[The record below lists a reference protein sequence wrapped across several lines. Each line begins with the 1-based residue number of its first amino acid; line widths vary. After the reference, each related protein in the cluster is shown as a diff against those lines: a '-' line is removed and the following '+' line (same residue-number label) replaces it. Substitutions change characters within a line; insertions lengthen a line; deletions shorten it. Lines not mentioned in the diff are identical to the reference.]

1 MRMTMGGSDGPNVG
15 SRAPGFTAPLAALDG
30 TVEEVSLSSL
40 LDDGALLL
48 VFQPTNFEL
57 DSFTERSALGEYDWF
72 TADDRVRVVGVNRA
86 RPRTNQE
93 FVDYLDVTYPFCSD
107 RDLSIAKSYG
117 VTYRALGVAPRAR
130 RACFFI
136 DRDGVVRYRWVG
148 DRDKCGRVR
157 PQVQDLYEVFV
168 DVLGRPEP
176 DSFGF
181 T

>member
-1 MRMTMGGSDGPNVG
+1 MGGSDGPTEG
-15 SRAPGFTAPLAALDG
+15 SRAPEFTAPLAAPDG

-107 RDLSIAKSYG
+107 RNLSIAKSYG

-136 DRDGVVRYRWVG
+136 DCDGVVRYRWVG
-148 DRDKCGRVR
+148 DRNHCGRVR
-157 PQVQDLYEVFV
+157 PQIQDLCEVFV

-181 T
+181 A

>member
-1 MRMTMGGSDGPNVG
+1 MTMGGSDGPNVG
-15 SRAPGFTAPLAALDG
+15 SRAPGFTAPLAAPDG

-181 T
+181 A